1 MPDKILT
8 TKDEIH
14 KVICNFNEVHYSK
27 TEKPP
32 FGLGQ
37 FLCKAVGPYGTM
49 KFSDRVLE
57 GSLTKEDKASINYQ
71 EVYELLE
78 ITKKKG
84 HKIGTKQP
92 HRLDQ

>member
-8 TKDEIH
+8 TKDKIH

-37 FLCKAVGPYGTM
+37 FPCKGVGPYGTM

-78 ITKKKG
+78 ITKKTG

>member
-27 TEKPP
+27 PEKSP
-32 FGLGQ
+32 FGLGKLQ
-37 FLCKAVGPYGTM
+37 CKAVGPHCTL
-49 KFSDRVLE
+49 KFSDRVLK

-71 EVYELLE
+71 EVYELVE
-78 ITKKKG
+78 ITKKTG
-84 HKIGTKQP
+84 HKIGTK
-92 HRLDQ
+92 